1 LFSDIY
7 VSQGSVPTYARSGG
21 IFNNDFTANLPKS
34 LSVKNVILE
43 IG

>member
-21 IFNNDFTANLPKS
+21 IFNDFTANLPKS